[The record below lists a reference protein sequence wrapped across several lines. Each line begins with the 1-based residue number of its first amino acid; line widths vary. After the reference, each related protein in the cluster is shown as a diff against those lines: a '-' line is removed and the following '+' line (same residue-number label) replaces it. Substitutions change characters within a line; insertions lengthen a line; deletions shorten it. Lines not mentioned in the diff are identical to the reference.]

1 MIGAVCKM
9 AGNFVFVPWFGI
21 TGSAVSMVLAYI
33 IVCFLNTWMVV
44 KKTGIHVDVTRQ
56 FVKPALC
63 SGLMGI
69 FLIGLYTLTTGW
81 FDPLHISRIS
91 NALLSVV
98 LGILAVL
105 IYGIFL
111 LMTRTIGENE
121 IRLLP
126 KGHLILSF
134 LKKPGC

>member
-1 MIGAVCKM
+1 MACKFRLRAVVWHYRFCRLH
-9 AGNFVFVPWFGI
+9 GFG
-21 TGSAVSMVLAYI
+21 I
-33 IVCFLNTWMVV
+33 IVCFLNIMVV

-98 LGILAVL
+98 LGDPL
-105 IYGIFL
+105 I
-111 LMTRTIGENE
+111 
-121 IRLLP
+121 P
-126 KGHLILSF
+126 
-134 LKKPGC
+134 